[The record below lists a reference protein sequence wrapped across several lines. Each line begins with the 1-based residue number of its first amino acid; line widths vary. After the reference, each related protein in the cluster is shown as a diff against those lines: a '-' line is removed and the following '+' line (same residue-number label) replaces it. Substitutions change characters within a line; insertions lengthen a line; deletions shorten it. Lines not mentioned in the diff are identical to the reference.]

1 MCIPQFEIIYNE
13 NYIERTTA
21 MIDLYDKKYYFPN
34 SMIEAIKECRRSNI
48 RLIYFT
54 LIIRASKSYLTHA
67 NTIII
72 DLKKETLERFE
83 PYGCIIKFDNIID
96 DFFKKFVLRHLELY
110 SFKYLK
116 PTNLSKKI
124 GIQIKA
130 DAYEGMCVTISA
142 MYLQMRVL
150 NVNIKQ
156 NKIIEYFTKM
166 SSSKLKNHI
175 LRFAKYIERTL
186 KNNEDIVN
194 SMNYYLFYDKFNKL
208 KYQKN
213 SMVNNL

>member
-1 MCIPQFEIIYNE
+1 MKTKFKKMEVDVLKKYDKNSDKIISIDEYLDYEISLGPKEKPGNINYHYQHYINIYNFFTILILKKIKEFQIMCIPQFEIIYNE

-116 PTNLSKKI
+116 PTNLSEKI
-124 GIQIKA
+124 K
-130 DAYEGMCVTISA
+130 
-142 MYLQMRVL
+142 
-150 NVNIKQ
+150 
-156 NKIIEYFTKM
+156 
-166 SSSKLKNHI
+166 
-175 LRFAKYIERTL
+175 
-186 KNNEDIVN
+186 
-194 SMNYYLFYDKFNKL
+194 
-208 KYQKN
+208 
-213 SMVNNL
+213 